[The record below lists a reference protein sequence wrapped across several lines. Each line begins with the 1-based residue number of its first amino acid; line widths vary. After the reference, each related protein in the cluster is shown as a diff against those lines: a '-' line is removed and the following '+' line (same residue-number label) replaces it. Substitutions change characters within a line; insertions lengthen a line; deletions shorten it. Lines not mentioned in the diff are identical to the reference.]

1 MDEYVIKVTPQRLET
16 ISQEVVGK
24 VENVKKAF
32 ENVTALISSTEQ
44 YWQRKGNRYMR
55 EAYSIRKDDY
65 ERIFAEIKG
74 HVIKLQTI
82 AGVYRET
89 ENANLDI
96 MDILPGD
103 VII

>member
-1 MDEYVIKVTPQRLET
+1 MQTKYDV
-16 ISQEVVGK
+16 
-24 VENVKKAF
+24 
-32 ENVTALISSTEQ
+32 
-44 YWQRKGNRYMR
+44 
-55 EAYSIRKDDY
+55 RKDDY
-65 ERIFAEIKG
+65 ERIFQEIKD

-89 ENANLDI
+89 EKANQEI